1 MSYVL
6 LSSSPLILLDSVSPV
21 PLLLLVENS
30 PPVSPPPKKNN
41 PTASPQKPATP
52 KTPWGAPTPRGAPAA
67 TGGRAH
73 PNKCFCP
80 GDRPA
85 RRCPRQT
92 APGCPPG
99 RTRSSWT
106 RCSRRSGCSGRGTAA
121 SCCSISSGPSCWG
134 ARTGSSAP
142 YRGGY
147 MVGGGERPA
156 PVPTSLPAPA
166 LGQRNHCLRNPLPP
180 APRWGA
186 PGPASARTA
195 AVFRRGALA
204 ARFPPA
210 IEPEAA
216 GSGRAGRR
224 RARAP
229 PCPSVCQSVRAPP
242 VPAGALLEGRLVAPQ
257 QGAAAGGI
265 LVPGVVARGDEALAA
280 ARHGGGTRLTWGG
293 TQRGGGQPGRAGG
306 APTMRGQPHF
316 GDAHD
321 DGTHTHLGDT
331 HI

>member
-85 RRCPRQT
+85 RRCPGQT

-147 MVGGGERPA
+147 MAGGVRGRPRCPRPCPPQLWDSATTACETRCHRPLGGE
-156 PVPTSLPAPA
+156 
-166 LGQRNHCLRNPLPP
+166 PP
-180 APRWGA
+180 APLPLA
-186 PGPASARTA
+186 PLRFSG
-195 AVFRRGALA
+195 A
-204 ARFPPA
+204 ARLQRASLPPSSRRLLGA
-210 IEPEAA
+210 GVQGAGEPEHPPVRP
-216 GSGRAGRR
+216 SVSPST
-224 RARAP
+224 P
-229 PCPSVCQSVRAPP
+229 PCTCRCSP
-242 VPAGALLEGRLVAPQ
+242 
-257 QGAAAGGI
+257 
-265 LVPGVVARGDEALAA
+265 
-280 ARHGGGTRLTWGG
+280 
-293 TQRGGGQPGRAGG
+293 
-306 APTMRGQPHF
+306 
-316 GDAHD
+316 
-321 DGTHTHLGDT
+321 
-331 HI
+331 